1 MEYDF
6 YTDDLD
12 HPTARCS
19 MESEA
24 IGRWLTDEC
33 TSIAQ
38 CEHLLRVM
46 TELIHQKRFDY
57 QQASEDWLLRMTVT
71 DVDVAANTLG
81 FEPDEELPEDLSLYD
96 LESMAACGLEDFK
109 ALLEK
114 WLIFLAERENRSL

>member
-6 YTDDLD
+6 YIDDLN

-38 CEHLLRVM
+38 SEHLLRVI

-57 QQASEDWLLRMTVT
+57 QQASEDWLLRMTGT
-71 DVDVAANTLG
+71 DVEVVANTLG
-81 FEPDEELPEDLSLYD
+81 FEPDVELPEDLSFYD
-96 LESMAACGLEDFK
+96 LESMADCGLEDFK
-109 ALLEK
+109 ALIEN
-114 WLIFLAERENRSL
+114 WLIFLAEC